1 MQENNDSIIGPCDS
15 SYFDPTTLTFLD
27 PVRGGTED
35 YSLVVNVSQQPT
47 FVWSNGG
54 TTQIIDSLSAGTYV
68 CTLTDE
74 NNCVATDSVTIYEP
88 TQIID
93 LSLIHI

>member
-15 SYFDPTTLTFLD
+15 SYFDPNTLTFLA

-47 FVWSNGG
+47 LYGLMEE
-54 TTQIIDSLSAGTYV
+54 QLK
-68 CTLTDE
+68 
-74 NNCVATDSVTIYEP
+74 
-88 TQIID
+88 
-93 LSLIHI
+93 